1 MRGDHERAQELLA
14 GDALHALTDSDRR
27 EALRLLSTHVP
38 GCELCRL
45 TQESFAIV
53 AGDLAL
59 APRWI
64 DPPRILLARLQRYRR
79 GRWGSR
85 RPARLTAGVVAL
97 AMVGGLAAW
106 NTHLVAQVARAERAR
121 ALEGEVIA
129 TVTQP
134 QSQVVP
140 LTPSGTDVAGSN
152 VVAAFVPGKSRLY
165 LFGSLPSLPHH
176 RVYHLWLKRGGSYS
190 SGGTFRPDAG
200 SVYVRVETDPA
211 KVDSVVVTEEPQGSR
226 RSGPHQ
232 GQGMLS
238 GDL

>member
-27 EALRLLSTHVP
+27 EAARLLSTHVP

-79 GRWGSR
+79 GRSGR
-85 RPARLTAGVVAL
+85 RSPARLTAAVVAL
-97 AMVGGLAAW
+97 ALVGGLAAW
-106 NTHLVAQVARAERAR
+106 NTHLVAQVAKAERAR

-134 QSQVVP
+134 ESQVVP
-140 LTPSGTDVAGSN
+140 LSGTGVAGSK

-165 LFGSLPSLPHH
+165 LFGSLPPLPHH
-176 RVYHLWLKRGGSYS
+176 RVYHVWLKHGGTYS
-190 SGGTFRPDAG
+190 SGGTFRPDSG

-211 KVDSVVVTEEPQGSR
+211 KVDAVVVTEEPPGGRHSAPR
-226 RSGPHQ
+226 Q
-232 GQGMLS
+232 GQGVLT
-238 GDL
+238 GNL

>member
-14 GDALHALTDSDRR
+14 GEALHALTDSDRR
-27 EALRLLSTHVP
+27 EAARLLSTHVP

-79 GRWGSR
+79 GRSGSR
-85 RPARLTAGVVAL
+85 TPARLTAAAVAL
-97 AMVGGLAAW
+97 ALVGGLAAW
-106 NTHLVAQVARAERAR
+106 NTHLVAQVAKAERAR

-140 LTPSGTDVAGSN
+140 LSGTGVPGSK

-176 RVYHLWLKRGGSYS
+176 RVYHVWLKHGGTYS
-190 SGGTFRPDAG
+190 SGGTFRPDSG

-211 KVDSVVVTEEPQGSR
+211 KVDAVVVTEEPPGSR
-226 RSGPHQ
+226 HSGPHQ
-232 GQGMLS
+232 GQGVLT

>member
-14 GDALHALTDSDRR
+14 GNALHALTDSDRR
-27 EALRLLSTHVP
+27 EAARLLSTHVP
-38 GCELCRL
+38 GCEVCRL
-45 TQESFAIV
+45 TQESFALV

-64 DPPRILLARLQRYRR
+64 DPPRILLSRLQRYRR
-79 GRWGSR
+79 DRWGSR
-85 RPARLTAGVVAL
+85 RPARLTAAAVAL

-106 NTHLVAQVARAERAR
+106 NTHLVAQMARAERAR

-165 LFGSLPSLPHH
+165 LFGSLPALPHH
-176 RVYHLWLKRGGSYS
+176 RVYHVWLKRDGTYS

-200 SVYVRVETDPA
+200 NVYVRVEADPSD
-211 KVDSVVVTEEPQGSR
+211 VDAVVVTEEPPGGH
-226 RSGPHQ
+226 RSAPHQ
-232 GQGMLS
+232 GQGVLT